1 MLTRRF
7 ARALLFASI
16 VTATQNFCDDSIRNH
31 TVVILFV
38 GANQDDP
45 TFQLLRCA
53 AVRSAVRV
61 ARRRLPKFAVRTLF
75 VSHDRNRTVPG
86 AHFDAVLDAPR
97 ALDVAT
103 VAVARYEHVR
113 AMLDAVSLGAAYAV
127 DDMCAG
133 WVWRVRLE
141 MLVGAFDLPDDPD
154 AAACYGYR
162 NQFAGKM
169 VSDNLL
175 FGTAATVRR
184 MFAPHDWDP
193 AAPPDPTIL
202 ERFLPS
208 PDFKNGPEALME
220 ARVGSRVCGFAGQ
233 TERALCCK
241 WDRAPRSS

>member
-1 MLTRRF
+1 MLTRRG
-7 ARALLFASI
+7 ARALLLAS
-16 VTATQNFCDDSIRNH
+16 VAAAACDDSKRNH

-113 AMLDAVSLGAAYAV
+113 AMLDAVSLGAAYAA

-141 MLVGAFDLPDDPD
+141 MLVAAFDLPEYPE
-154 AAACYGYR
+154 APVCYGYR

-184 MFAPHDWDP
+184 MFAPQ
-193 AAPPDPTIL
+193 AAGA
-202 ERFLPS
+202 S
-208 PDFKNGPEALME
+208 PRP
-220 ARVGSRVCGFAGQ
+220 RR
-233 TERALCCK
+233 R
-241 WDRAPRSS
+241 RAPAPRARRRRLPPRLRRCRIPGRRTATRRAAASTTRAR